1 MSGEKT
7 VVVHSSVCPDEEELP
22 SAVPT
27 PSLHPAQTSSVSVG
41 ADDDDDDDEFAITY
55 VAQKSAPV
63 NIASAR
69 SAPQKRLRNS
79 AVEQTSASLDT
90 DAVES
95 KPDDTD
101 HPHDRAEY
109 VRWQA
114 RDAARPKKLL
124 IQ

>member
-22 SAVPT
+22 SAAPT
-27 PSLHPAQTSSVSVG
+27 PSLHPAQTSVSVG
-41 ADDDDDDDEFAITY
+41 ADDDDDEFAITY

-69 SAPQKRLRNS
+69 STPQKRLRNS

-90 DAVES
+90 DAMES

-124 IQ
+124 LQ

>member
-22 SAVPT
+22 SAVQT
-27 PSLHPAQTSSVSVG
+27 PSLHPAQTSTVSVG
-41 ADDDDDDDEFAITY
+41 ADDEDEFAITY

-90 DAVES
+90 DAMES

-109 VRWQA
+109 MRWQA

-124 IQ
+124 LQ